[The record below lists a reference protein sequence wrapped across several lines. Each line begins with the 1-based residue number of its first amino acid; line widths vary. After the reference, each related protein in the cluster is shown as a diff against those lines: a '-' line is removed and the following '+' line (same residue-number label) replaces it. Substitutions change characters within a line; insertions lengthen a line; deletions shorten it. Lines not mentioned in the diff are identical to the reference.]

1 MSRLSEKLRGRR
13 PHILNSNMSVFQ
25 VFSICLR
32 LAGIV
37 KTRNLTPMKVTLEL
51 PDEWAASFPARET
64 EWAEVVTAG
73 LHRRQSRLR
82 QEINHF
88 ADMADTLAELPSP
101 EQVLALHPSPALAE
115 RIQFLLAKKNDA
127 GLTPDETAEWD
138 EIMRVE
144 HLMRVAKAKAAFKLK
159 ADGAAS

>member
-1 MSRLSEKLRGRR
+1 
-13 PHILNSNMSVFQ
+13 
-25 VFSICLR
+25 
-32 LAGIV
+32 
-37 KTRNLTPMKVTLEL
+37 MKVTLEL
-51 PDEWAASFPARET
+51 PDEWAASFPTRET

-73 LHRRQSRLR
+73 LHRRQSRIR
-82 QEINHF
+82 QEINYF
-88 ADMADTLAELPSP
+88 ADVADTLAELPSP

-115 RIQFLLAKKNDA
+115 RIQFLLARKNDA

-159 ADGAAS
+159 AAGAAS

>member
-1 MSRLSEKLRGRR
+1 MAELPELLTLQ
-13 PHILNSNMSVFQ
+13 PSV
-25 VFSICLR
+25 LG

-64 EWAEVVTAG
+64 EWAEVVTV
-73 LHRRQSRLR
+73 
-82 QEINHF
+82 
-88 ADMADTLAELPSP
+88 M
-101 EQVLALHPSPALAE
+101 
-115 RIQFLLAKKNDA
+115 RI
-127 GLTPDETAEWD
+127 
-138 EIMRVE
+138 E

>member
-1 MSRLSEKLRGRR
+1 M
-13 PHILNSNMSVFQ
+13 
-25 VFSICLR
+25 
-32 LAGIV
+32 

-115 RIQFLLAKKNDA
+115 RIQFLLAKKNKIAMPIVTQVYKIIFENKPAKHAMKD
-127 GLTPDETAEWD
+127 
-138 EIMRVE
+138 
-144 HLMRVAKAKAAFKLK
+144 LMGRSLK
-159 ADGAAS
+159 SE